1 MAELE
6 VADLVDLIDVVPVRP
21 EGDLHSWFDEAIDDT
36 DRGNRAAITV
46 VIGVED
52 ERAQRGLVI
61 APRGGDAVYDRLEQ
75 LRDTAA
81 FFGGYPQN
89 LLRFR
94 ANEVMDLV
102 GPLVGLGTGK
112 IDLIQD
118 GYDLESRVHRQQ

>member
-1 MAELE
+1 MIPAGGRN
-6 VADLVDLIDVVPVRP
+6 AVD
-21 EGDLHSWFDEAIDDT
+21 
-36 DRGNRAAITV
+36 
-46 VIGVED
+46 
-52 ERAQRGLVI
+52 
-61 APRGGDAVYDRLEQ
+61 DRLEQ
-75 LRDTAA
+75 LRDPAA
-81 FFGGYPQN
+81 FFGGYPEN